1 MYLENKPEFD
11 RTAKFWVEQYATPK
25 SDTSKEDA
33 VGRVC
38 EMGFDREKF
47 LLDYDIFKCDN
58 EELKNFELYYSN
70 NGLINKDAVDPFIGK
85 LVAIIADPNV
95 TFDYSNQLKRLQNVD
110 LKLFQVITNLFKN
123 WNDLKIKDRTLLD
136 NNYIDVMNLF
146 MNDLKEWKR
155 TNRFN

>member
-1 MYLENKPEFD
+1 MLHVYLSMNE
-11 RTAKFWVEQYATPK
+11 VH
-25 SDTSKEDA
+25 S
-33 VGRVC
+33 VGALKLRILGDSFFSAILSNDLIEHISNCLEHVKMLPIYL

-95 TFDYSNQLKRLQNVD
+95 TFDYSNQLKRLQNC
-110 LKLFQVITNLFKN
+110 
-123 WNDLKIKDRTLLD
+123 LLYTSPSPRD
-136 NNYIDVMNLF
+136 
-146 MNDLKEWKR
+146 
-155 TNRFN
+155 